1 MIFLIFVAVIIKNK
15 CDSVA
20 FSLCKLRQQQNS
32 KQRYFVFSRRL
43 KQKKQSRDVYRKT
56 LWVEK
61 KIQITSRLQSIVL
74 GFSDPNLKVC
84 STFGHIAQ
92 ISNPKNRATSYVV
105 CLPWSHFQKVLVG
118 RTMLMWFYFLL
129 APRCHL
135 RLPCSQLCLSQAAR
149 HLRRLQM
156 KRNLLADPPQWLNE
170 LLKHSYPITFFR

>member
-1 MIFLIFVAVIIKNK
+1 MNWILFFFDWKFDISKKMRPSNSDNNKNQNK
-15 CDSVA
+15 CIL
-20 FSLCKLRQQQNS
+20 FSDTGWN
-32 KQRYFVFSRRL
+32 
-43 KQKKQSRDVYRKT
+43 KKNNTEISI
-56 LWVEK
+56 EK
-61 KIQITSRLQSIVL
+61 HFEKIQITSRLQSIVL
-74 GFSDPNLKVC
+74 GFSDLNLKGC

-118 RTMLMWFYFLL
+118 RMLMWFYFLL

>member
-1 MIFLIFVAVIIKNK
+1 MLWFLLLPQLKRNETAWPFLFANYDNNKN
-15 CDSVA
+15 
-20 FSLCKLRQQQNS
+20 QN
-32 KQRYFVFSRRL
+32 KGILFLVTGWNKRNNPEIEKHYDLTRKNRL
-43 KQKKQSRDVYRKT
+43 PADYNQ
-56 LWVEK
+56 LF
-61 KIQITSRLQSIVL
+61 L
-74 GFSDPNLKVC
+74 GFSDLNLKVC
-84 STFGHIAQ
+84 STFDHIAQ
-92 ISNPKNRATSYVV
+92 ISNPKSRATSYVV

-118 RTMLMWFYFLL
+118 RMLMWFYFLL